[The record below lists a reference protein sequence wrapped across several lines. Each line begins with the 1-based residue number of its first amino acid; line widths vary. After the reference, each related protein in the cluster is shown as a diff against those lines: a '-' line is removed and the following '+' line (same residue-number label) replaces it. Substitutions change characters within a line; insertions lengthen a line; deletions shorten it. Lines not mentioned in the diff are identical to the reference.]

1 MAIEDEDFE
10 SVVEEVLSGD
20 PEPPPETIGQ
30 RPAKSAIVVT
40 TPFVG
45 PKSIAR
51 TVGPVTAQCCV
62 AAGMIGDLK
71 IGFRDAAG
79 GRSREAERILQGIQT
94 QLIQKLSQRAVSLGA
109 NAVIGTQMSITE
121 FGQNVFMGT
130 AFGTAI
136 ITKD

>member
-10 SVVEEVLSGD
+10 SVVDEVLSGE
-20 PEPPPETIGQ
+20 PERPPETIGQ

-51 TVGPVTAQCCV
+51 TIGPVTAQCCI
-62 AAGMIGDLK
+62 AAGMRGDLK
-71 IGFRDAAG
+71 VAFRDAFG
-79 GRSREAERILQGIQT
+79 GRCRDVERIVAGMQSD
-94 QLIQKLSQRAVSLGA
+94 LIQKLSGRAVALGA
-109 NAVIGTQMSITE
+109 NAVIGTQMTFTE
-121 FGQNVFMGT
+121 FAENVFMGT